1 MTYTILYQTA
11 DIEKDGLEI
20 IFYSDPSHGW
30 AEIPISLIN
39 DLGIGQ
45 KISHY
50 SYKNG
55 NFAYLEEDCDLSLFM
70 QTAEKAGYQINFKEH
85 NTNHD
90 SIVRTYQRYT
100 TGA

>member
-1 MTYTILYQTA
+1 
-11 DIEKDGLEI
+11 
-20 IFYSDPSHGW
+20 
-30 AEIPISLIN
+30 
-39 DLGIGQ
+39 
-45 KISHY
+45 
-50 SYKNG
+50 
-55 NFAYLEEDCDLSLFM
+55 LEEDCDLSLFM